1 MPVRAWMCC
10 ASNSA
15 STICSVKNLEVMTSC
30 GRAGWRQAEESKA
43 ISNRTLQATRF
54 ISRPFSK
61 DASDNSQSA
70 LEHAQKKIRQQCQQ
84 RRRNCASEYHG
95 VADHCDT
102 AKNECTE
109 AAGANGRRDG
119 GDADGNHSRG
129 SNAGQNKT
137 GCQRKTHTK

>member
-84 RRRNCASEYHG
+84 RGRNCASEHHG
-95 VADHCDT
+95 VADNGGS
-102 AKNECTE
+102 AKKECQ
-109 AAGANGRRDG
+109 AGGGR
-119 GDADGNHSRG
+119 
-129 SNAGQNKT
+129 T
-137 GCQRKTHTK
+137 G